1 MSLRGIYTDISEIRQ
16 KIFTEVA
23 RLAYE
28 GGDYSRIE
36 MLPYKIIPGEIANY
50 RESVFTERAIVGERL
65 RLEIGLPNRTLAEH
79 SPIADGINESA
90 VAERYYEPP
99 LINILKFAC
108 HSCPDNEMRI
118 TDICQG
124 CIAHP
129 CAEVCPKGAITHKG
143 GKSVIDKE
151 KCIRCGKC
159 AQACPYHAI
168 VKMER
173 PCAKACGMG
182 AISSDP
188 YGRAQINQDKCVSCG
203 MCLVSCPFGA
213 IADKGQIFQTI
224 LAIKSGTPVYAAVAP
239 AFVGQF
245 GPGLTSDKLR
255 KAMQMLGF
263 ANVVEVAAGADL
275 CTMDEAMDFLENVPK
290 NQPFMATSCCPAWSV
305 MAKKEFPQ
313 FAGCISMA
321 LTPMVFTRRMIK
333 KKYPGCQVAFIGPC
347 AAKKLEAS
355 RRTIR
360 SDVDFVLT
368 FEEVMGMF
376 EAKGINFADITET
389 SELSDSSGDGRN
401 FAVAG
406 GVAAAV
412 VKAIHKI
419 DPDREVNVVNAEGL
433 AECKKMLMMAKTG
446 KYNGYLMEG
455 MACPGGCVGG
465 AGTMQ
470 PINKSA
476 AAVAKNKNAAP
487 YADASDSK
495 YMDQMAELQEH
506 KQMFVEKGNESAT

>member
-1 MSLRGIYTDISEIRQ
+1 MALRGLYTDISDIRH

-23 RLAYE
+23 KLAYE

-36 MLPYKIIPGEIANY
+36 MLPYKIIPGEIATY

-65 RLEIGLPNRTLAEH
+65 RLAIGLPNRTLAEH

-90 VAERYYEPP
+90 VEERYYEPP

-108 HSCPDNEMRI
+108 HRCPDNEMRV
-118 TDICQG
+118 TNICQG
-124 CIAHP
+124 CLAHP
-129 CAEVCPKGAITHKG
+129 CAEVCPKGAVSHKDG
-143 GKSVIDKE
+143 QAVIDNS
-151 KCIRCGKC
+151 KCIKCGKC
-159 AQACPYHAI
+159 QEACPYNAI

-182 AISSDP
+182 AIKSDQ
-188 YGRAQINQDKCVSCG
+188 YGRAEINQDRCVSCG

-239 AFVGQF
+239 AFAGQF
-245 GPGLTSDKLR
+245 GDKLPPEKLR
-255 KAMQMLGF
+255 AAMKELGF
-263 ANVVEVAAGADL
+263 ANVVEVATGADL
-275 CTMDEAMDFLENVPK
+275 CTLDEAHDFLENVPK

-313 FAGCISMA
+313 FTPYISMA
-321 LTPMVFTRRMIK
+321 LTPMVFTGRMIK
-333 KKYPGCQVAFIGPC
+333 KKYPGCKVAFIGPC

-360 SDVDFVLT
+360 SDIDFVLT

-376 EAKGINFADITET
+376 KAKGIDFSEITEK
-389 SELSDSSGDGRN
+389 SEMKESSGDGRN

-406 GVAAAV
+406 GVASAV
-412 VKAIHKI
+412 VNAIKRI
-419 DPDREVNVVNAEGL
+419 DPEREVKVANAEGL
-433 AECKKMLMMAKTG
+433 AECKKMLMMARAG
-446 KYNGYLMEG
+446 KYNGYLLEG

-465 AGTMQ
+465 AGTLQ
-470 PINKSA
+470 PIKKSI
-476 AAVAKNKNAAP
+476 AAVTKSKNTAP
-487 YADASDSK
+487 YKEASDSE
-495 YMDQMAELQEH
+495 YLEMMHELQEH
-506 KQMFVEKGNESAT
+506 KQIFVDHQK